1 MKAKT
6 KLEKTF
12 QMRVNRDLKKLK
24 NTWFYKASDRVK
36 NGIPDIIA
44 CVSGHFV
51 ALELKRGEGFKA
63 TPLQEYTLE
72 QIRKADGKA
81 CVCYPE
87 NWDAIFEVL
96 LVLSGTK

>member
-6 KLEKTF
+6 RLEKTF
-12 QMRVNRDLKKLK
+12 QAKVNRDLKKLR

-36 NGIPDIIA
+36 SGIPDMIA
-44 CVSGHFV
+44 CVNGYFV

-72 QIRKADGKA
+72 QIRNANGSA
-81 CVCYPE
+81 TVCYPE
-87 NWDAIFEVL
+87 NWDEIFIA
-96 LVLSGTK
+96 LVAMSES